1 MKKTILL
8 GMQFLFLN
16 KTTQGNVDR
25 DCQMGELFHSFAW
38 YVLSFILK
46 QTVLAI
52 LVGNGLI

>member
-1 MKKTILL
+1 MRLL
-8 GMQFLFLN
+8 FPN

-25 DCQMGELFHSFAW
+25 DCQMGKLFHSFAW
-38 YVLSFILK
+38 YVLTFILK